1 MTIGGDASRPI
12 EILDVEMEEEKG
24 KVDGLIDVDKAQE
37 IDDKD
42 INVQGDALN
51 DPATTILLSAPDQ
64 EGVRTLVEDGS
75 APFEGEDKDED
86 ML

>member
-12 EILDVEMEEEKG
+12 EILDVEMEEG

-42 INVQGDALN
+42 INV
-51 DPATTILLSAPDQ
+51 
-64 EGVRTLVEDGS
+64 
-75 APFEGEDKDED
+75 
-86 ML
+86 

>member
-64 EGVRTLVEDGS
+64 EGVRTLVEDES
-75 APFEGEDKDED
+75 APFEGEDKDEE

>member
-24 KVDGLIDVDKAQE
+24 KVDGLIDVDKTQE

-42 INVQGDALN
+42 IN
-51 DPATTILLSAPDQ
+51 I
-64 EGVRTLVEDGS
+64 
-75 APFEGEDKDED
+75 
-86 ML
+86 

>member
-12 EILDVEMEEEKG
+12 EILDVEMEIEKDMDEG
-24 KVDGLIDVDKAQE
+24 IINIDKAQE
-37 IDDKD
+37 IEEKYKEMNAS
-42 INVQGDALN
+42 NVEGDALN

-75 APFEGEDKDED
+75 EPYE
-86 ML
+86 